1 MKDIAPFTVFISALI
16 LQRLIELWI
25 ARRNEKWLKAQGAL
39 EFGIK
44 HYRFMV
50 WMHIGFFISLVTE
63 KVMFNKELSI
73 LWPLLLVLFAV
84 VQFIRLWVI
93 TSLGRFWNTKII
105 VLPQA
110 EVVRKGPYR
119 YLMHPNYF
127 VVSIELV
134 VVPLTF
140 EAFATAILFTLLN
153 IWILSIRI
161 PEEERALNELTEY
174 QESFHESNRFI
185 PKFVK

>member
-1 MKDIAPFTVFISALI
+1 MKDVVPFSVFISALI
-16 LQRLIELWI
+16 LQRLIELMI

-39 EFGIK
+39 EFGMK

-50 WMHIGFFISLVTE
+50 WMHICFFISLLTE
-63 KVMFNKELSI
+63 KLMFNKELSP
-73 LWPLLLVLFAV
+73 LWSLLMVLFVV
-84 VQFIRLWVI
+84 VQFIRIWVI
-93 TSLGRFWNTKII
+93 SSLGRFWNTKII
-105 VLPQA
+105 VLPNA

-127 VVSIELV
+127 VVAIELV

-140 EAFATAILFTLLN
+140 EAYATAILFTLLN

-161 PEEERALNELTEY
+161 PEEERALKNLTEY
-174 QESFHESNRFI
+174 DESFQESNRFI